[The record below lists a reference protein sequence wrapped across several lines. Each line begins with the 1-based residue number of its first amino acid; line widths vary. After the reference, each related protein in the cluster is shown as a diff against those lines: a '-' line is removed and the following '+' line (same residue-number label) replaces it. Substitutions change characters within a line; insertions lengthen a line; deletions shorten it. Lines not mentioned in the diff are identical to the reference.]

1 MEIVFARTVG
11 LKFLIKEECLVILWL
26 VLWLVLNV
34 GQGWLENDSIGS
46 QWKRWDGKNHC
57 SS

>member
-26 VLWLVLNV
+26 VLNV

-46 QWKRWDGKNHC
+46 QWKRWDWKNHC